1 MRRKYKIQMQN
12 SDLITIDADRVK
24 IDRETLIF
32 LSQDRDAG
40 FETPVSAFAH
50 GSWVWFEEV
59 DDASR

>member
-1 MRRKYKIQMQN
+1 MQN
-12 SDLITIDADRVK
+12 SDLITIEADRVK

-50 GSWVWFEEV
+50 GSWIWFEEV
-59 DDASR
+59 DDADQG